1 MLKQLVGDNSPDE
14 EEMDSTPQQQQM
26 QKIEQQEATK
36 PQAVV
41 KVLSKNEPSIIQ
53 EANKPE
59 PAQKKQIELPKKK
72 TEAPKPV
79 SHS

>member
-1 MLKQLVGDNSPDE
+1 LKKKKAKQQKEEPIQFKIETTVATPQMLKQLVGDNSPDE

-41 KVLSKNEPSIIQ
+41 KVLSKNEPSII
-53 EANKPE
+53 
-59 PAQKKQIELPKKK
+59 
-72 TEAPKPV
+72 
-79 SHS
+79 